1 MTLPA
6 LENRD
11 VCGEPVEAQVVVGH
25 LSERT
30 EGAMVPPVQCP
41 LMKRRSR
48 TLSRVGLLG
57 ALVGMV
63 VPVAPHAVEAAAIPD
78 GNGAVIAIVIDD
90 VVDGR
95 NLEAF
100 LRLVDAPITYA
111 VFPFSRG
118 SARASAKVIEA
129 GGESIIHL
137 PIRLRRSRP
146 GGWFLSP
153 GWKQEQMDDWVDRAV
168 ASVPGAV
175 GANNHM
181 GSTTNVRAMR
191 AVMARLNLHS
201 LFFMDSIT
209 VPDTVGY
216 AAALEAGMPS
226 RINNSFLDNIA
237 DVKYTRGRILG
248 LAKTARKRGS
258 AIGIGHLQRRTTLQA
273 LREAIPILIA
283 RGYRIVP
290 LSALTNVPNSSR
302 TRTTLPPLPTTT
314 TTTTTTTT
322 VAP

>member
-30 EGAMVPPVQCP
+30 ESAVAPPVQCP
-41 LMKRRSR
+41 VMKRCSR
-48 TLSRVGLLG
+48 TLSRLG

-63 VPVAPHAVEAAAIPD
+63 IPVAPNVVEAAAIPD

-191 AVMARLNLHS
+191 AVMARLNHHR

-209 VPDTVGY
+209 VPETVGY

-290 LSALTNVPNSSR
+290 LSALTNVPNSGR

-314 TTTTTTTT
+314 TSTTTSTTTT